1 MAEDKQDKI
10 NNLTKQVEQ
19 LQKQLHALYSELD
32 DNSDEQIVTDY
43 QEKLDQE
50 LNN

>member
-1 MAEDKQDKI
+1 MADDKQEKI
-10 NNLTKQVEQ
+10 NKLTKQVEQ